1 MISASQARRRMT
13 SGGRSV
19 PSAVVPVVNIAC
31 STVTR
36 SRAGVPWVSGGR
48 PVSSAC
54 WAVATRAS
62 HIRAPWSRG
71 SRASTRRPRDRRSGS
86 GQVSGSR
93 AALIRAPSSAE
104 PRPRIRTPPARSS
117 VIERYR
123 SRWAARSS
131 RSQLG
136 FESAVDGVGVDD
148 LGDVPAGFGELGG
161 VEVTGLADQ
170 DLLPATP
177 HQVSGRQVCNGA
189 DDDVCLGR
197 RDRPGQERLAGA
209 RERTAQR
216 LGVLDPLLPLT
227 VPQPAEV
234 GQPVTGRPVVQL
246 LLGEVAGV
254 DLDHRTGFHHG
265 GRGDQLLDQS
275 DGLDQLLIRARR
287 PQRLGQPTHRGDGV
301 GQHRGG

>member
-1 MISASQARRRMT
+1 MAHEGWSGAAGEGAVPVSYDEGGPDRGRDEAAEPADVEDLTAVVPRTVGMISASQARRRRT

-48 PVSSAC
+48 PVFSAC

-62 HIRAPWSRG
+62 HIRAPWSRR
-71 SRASTRRPRDRRSGS
+71 SRPSSQASGS
-86 GQVSGSR
+86 AGWGAVSGSR

-177 HQVSGRQVCNGA
+177 HQVS
-189 DDDVCLGR
+189 
-197 RDRPGQERLAGA
+197 
-209 RERTAQR
+209 RTAGLQR
-216 LGVLDPLLPLT
+216 S
-227 VPQPAEV
+227 
-234 GQPVTGRPVVQL
+234 GR
-246 LLGEVAGV
+246 
-254 DLDHRTGFHHG
+254 
-265 GRGDQLLDQS
+265 
-275 DGLDQLLIRARR
+275 
-287 PQRLGQPTHRGDGV
+287 
-301 GQHRGG
+301 